1 MKQDNSI
8 LKVIGIGL
16 AIYGVYKLFESQNQS
31 KAKPIEPKP
40 SSEEEYISSLISE
53 LSGIK
58 NKNRETKDKID
69 LLKIKLEQIK
79 KQKQ

>member
-1 MKQDNSI
+1 MKQENSI

-16 AIYGVYKLFESQNQS
+16 AIYGVYKLFESQNQP
-31 KAKPIEPKP
+31 KTIEPKP
-40 SSEEEYISSLISE
+40 SSEEEYVSSLISE

>member
-1 MKQDNSI
+1 MKQDNSL

-16 AIYGVYKLFESQNQS
+16 ALYGAYKLLESQNQ
-31 KAKPIEPKP
+31 PQVQTPKP
-40 SSEEEYISSLISE
+40 SSEEEYVSSLISE

-69 LLKIKLEQIK
+69 LLKIKLEQLK

>member
-1 MKQDNSI
+1 MKQDNSL

-16 AIYGVYKLFESQNQS
+16 ALYGAYKLLESQNQS
-31 KAKPIEPKP
+31 QVQTPKP
-40 SSEEEYISSLISE
+40 SSEEEYVSSLISE

-69 LLKIKLEQIK
+69 LLKIKLEQLK

>member
-1 MKQDNSI
+1 MKQENSI

-31 KAKPIEPKP
+31 KAIEPKP
-40 SSEEEYISSLISE
+40 SSEEEYVSSLISE